1 MENSEMIEKLNYV
14 YLFIDTGQGDKKAA
28 LARLQEVASELDV
41 GGTCGGGGTIPFNQ
55 EKR

>member
-1 MENSEMIEKLNYV
+1 MIEKLNYV